1 MIQNQ
6 LTQTDNP
13 MNQEFINLFHEL
25 GLPLHFNKTGKKDFT
40 NYHRIAVIVLYYRS
54 KKTLRDFV
62 EYMEES
68 KWLGWLGMKKAP
80 EKSTVHDWLKL
91 FGMKALRIM
100 NSLVSPKNAKL
111 TAIDGSGIDSWMR
124 SRQYAKKIGDP
135 NMPYAKIDIFIDVEK
150 RMIIDFSLIMKKEHD
165 SKSATKIFKRNDL
178 RDKTI
183 LGDGAYDSE
192 PLHEL
197 VRDKG
202 GKLFAPVRKRNK
214 KSLKQ
219 KPKGKYRRLCVE
231 LPEFMGQRS
240 MVENVIYV
248 LKQTQIVA
256 LRSKKTHMKM
266 REFAW
271 HVILYNIKRRVK
283 MQKVSDEQTFIFLV
297 VLAMLHRTTPVM
309 I

>member
-1 MIQNQ
+1 MIQKQ
-6 LTQTDNP
+6 ITQTNNP

-25 GLPLHFNKTGKKDFT
+25 GLPLYFNKTGTKTFS

-62 EYMEES
+62 EYLEES
-68 KWLGWLGMKKAP
+68 KWLSWLGMKKAP
-80 EKSTVHDWLKL
+80 RKSTVHDWLKL
-91 FGMKALRIM
+91 FGMKALRLI
-100 NSLVSPKNAKL
+100 NSLVSPKDAKL
-111 TAIDGSGIDSWMR
+111 TAIDGSGVDSWMR

-135 NMPYAKIDIFIDVEK
+135 PMPYAKIDVFIDVET
-150 RMIIDFSLIMKKEHD
+150 RQIIDFSLIMKKEHD
-165 SKSATKIFKRNDL
+165 SKSATRIFKRNDL
-178 RDKTI
+178 KNKTI

-202 GKLFAPVRKRNK
+202 GELFAPVRKRNK
-214 KSLKQ
+214 RSLRQ

-240 MVENVIYV
+240 LVENVIYV
-248 LKQTQIVA
+248 LKNTQIIA
-256 LRSKKTHMKM
+256 LRSKHIYMKM

-271 HVILYNIKRRVK
+271 HVILYNINRKIK
-283 MQKVSDEQTFIFLV
+283 TKKVLDKQTFIFLIV
-297 VLAMLHRTTPVM
+297 RVELFRTTP
-309 I
+309 ILN